1 MRIGIYRGDASS
13 GPIDKLI
20 DAARDA
26 ATAGFASFWI
36 PQTMGMDAMT
46 ALAVVGREVPDLELG
61 IAVVPTFPR
70 HPIVMAQQAL
80 TTQSIAGG
88 RLTLGIGLSHRP
100 IIEGSYGYPFD
111 RPLRHMREY
120 LDALVPLLHE
130 GTVNV
135 SGETI
140 TARIGLDVRGSSP
153 VRVLVAALG
162 PLMLELA
169 GARADGTVTWMT
181 GPVTLRDHVIPT
193 IVAAAAAAG
202 RPAPIVGAGFPVCV
216 TDDVAAA
223 RANAAETFAIYATLP
238 SYRAMLDREG
248 ATGPG
253 DVAIVGDE
261 AAVAAQIDAL
271 GGLGVTDLV
280 ASVFGSVE
288 ERNRTYAFLGDL
300 LAGSSGAA
308 SA

>member
-13 GPIDKLI
+13 GPIDKLVA
-20 DAARDA
+20 AARDA
-26 ATAGFASFWI
+26 AGAGYASFWI

-80 TTQSIAGG
+80 TTQSITGG

-100 IIEGSYGYPFD
+100 IIEGSYGYPFE

-120 LDALVPLLHE
+120 LDALVPLLRD
-130 GTVNV
+130 GAVNV

-162 PLMLELA
+162 PQMLELA
-169 GARADGTVTWMT
+169 GAQADGTVTWMT
-181 GPVTLRDHVIPT
+181 GPVTLRDHVIPVIT
-193 IVAAAAAAG
+193 AAAGAAG

-216 TDDVAAA
+216 TDDVDAA

-248 ATGPG
+248 AAGPG

-261 AAVAAQIDAL
+261 AAVRAQIDAL
-271 GGLGVTDLV
+271 GATGVTDLV
-280 ASVFGSVE
+280 ASVFGTAE
-288 ERNRTYAFLGDL
+288 ERDRTYAFLRDL
-300 LAGSSGAA
+300 LATSPAARGA
-308 SA
+308 